1 MQCAAGFPQGIFS
14 LSRHSSCPLI
24 IISFLRPDAEEL
36 LRSNM
41 VPSPNS
47 TKKKSS
53 ISALRPLNH
62 YVCGESAY
70 ILAQL
75 SNMGLFSTVAFCLSW
90 VSPLIVVYIV
100 SPIPAIVPRS
110 LFRVG
115 IELSLGRTVGF
126 RDRFTDVP
134 YSCHFIMTSLYFF
147 SALGIFCTELS
158 RALRN

>member
-1 MQCAAGFPQGIFS
+1 MQRSFYAAIWYHHQTPQ
-14 LSRHSSCPLI
+14 
-24 IISFLRPDAEEL
+24 
-36 LRSNM
+36 
-41 VPSPNS
+41 
-47 TKKKSS
+47 KKK
-53 ISALRPLNH
+53 LNFCSQTTEPMFVGSLH
-62 YVCGESAY
+62 TFWHNYPIWVCF
-70 ILAQL
+70 Q
-75 SNMGLFSTVAFCLSW
+75 TVAFCLSW

>member
-1 MQCAAGFPQGIFS
+1 MCSRFS
-14 LSRHSSCPLI
+14 TRNFQSFTAFILSSYHHKLSEAWCRG
-24 IISFLRPDAEEL
+24 A
-36 LRSNM
+36 
-41 VPSPNS
+41 S
-47 TKKKSS
+47 TQQYGTITKLHKKKKAQFLLSDHWT
-53 ISALRPLNH
+53 N
-62 YVCGESAY
+62 VCGESAY

-115 IELSLGRTVGF
+115 IELSLGRTVCF

>member
-1 MQCAAGFPQGIFS
+1 MCSRFS
-14 LSRHSSCPLI
+14 TRNFQSFTAFILSSYHHKLSEAWCRG
-24 IISFLRPDAEEL
+24 A
-36 LRSNM
+36 
-41 VPSPNS
+41 S
-47 TKKKSS
+47 TQQYGTITKLHKKKSS

-100 SPIPAIVPRS
+100 SPIPAIVHRS

-115 IELSLGRTVGF
+115 IELSLGRTVCF

>member
-1 MQCAAGFPQGIFS
+1 MCSRFS
-14 LSRHSSCPLI
+14 TRNFQSFTAFILSSYHHKLSEAWCRG
-24 IISFLRPDAEEL
+24 A
-36 LRSNM
+36 
-41 VPSPNS
+41 S
-47 TKKKSS
+47 TQQYGTITKLHKKKKAQFLLSDHWTTMFVGS
-53 ISALRPLNH
+53 LHTFWHNYPIW
-62 YVCGESAY
+62 VCF
-70 ILAQL
+70 Q
-75 SNMGLFSTVAFCLSW
+75 TVAFCLSW